1 MTPDIPGQERVFFQR
16 AWWGRKEQE
25 PPEFPPTWD
34 QLTAGDSILAPQPPL
49 AQVKPG
55 ADLREGSVTPSSSTR
70 AGWWKTWQ
78 TEWPCSHAGLWAG
91 TVRETQS
98 AVFTLLLS

>member
-49 AQVKPG
+49 AQVKPR
-55 ADLREGSVTPSSSTR
+55 ADLREGSVTPSSSTGGR
-70 AGWWKTWQ
+70 RGRQNGPAAMLGCGQ
-78 TEWPCSHAGLWAG
+78 EP
-91 TVRETQS
+91 
-98 AVFTLLLS
+98 